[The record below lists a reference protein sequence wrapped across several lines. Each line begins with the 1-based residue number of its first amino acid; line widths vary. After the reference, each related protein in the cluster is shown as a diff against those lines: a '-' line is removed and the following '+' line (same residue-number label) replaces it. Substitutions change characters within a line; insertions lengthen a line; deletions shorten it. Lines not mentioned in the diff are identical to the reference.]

1 MLIIFYS
8 SLMAIKTKDG
18 IETFS
23 LALNG
28 SGLAS
33 YLDEDQW
40 VWLPTFCQ
48 IPGRGL
54 QLFASAYIVKED
66 GSASIPKSP
75 KSPPLPDNLAT
86 QIYHRDFYELGLS
99 RLPGFDKVSDSDA
112 KKYAELFRLTGNNAK
127 SPAFI
132 KHKIQ
137 SLRKTPHAR
146 SELEVMLR
154 KERVRV
160 TKANVKTLEE
170 ILGYRY
176 QSCRTVRLISD
187 LKNRGVV
194 SNLLGDVARVGDGA
208 TGALGTA
215 L

>member
-1 MLIIFYS
+1 
-8 SLMAIKTKDG
+8 
-18 IETFS
+18 
-23 LALNG
+23 
-28 SGLAS
+28 
-33 YLDEDQW
+33 
-40 VWLPTFCQ
+40 
-48 IPGRGL
+48 
-54 QLFASAYIVKED
+54 
-66 GSASIPKSP
+66 
-75 KSPPLPDNLAT
+75 
-86 QIYHRDFYELGLS
+86 
-99 RLPGFDKVSDSDA
+99 
-112 KKYAELFRLTGNNAK
+112 
-127 SPAFI
+127 
-132 KHKIQ
+132 
-137 SLRKTPHAR
+137 
-146 SELEVMLR
+146 MLR